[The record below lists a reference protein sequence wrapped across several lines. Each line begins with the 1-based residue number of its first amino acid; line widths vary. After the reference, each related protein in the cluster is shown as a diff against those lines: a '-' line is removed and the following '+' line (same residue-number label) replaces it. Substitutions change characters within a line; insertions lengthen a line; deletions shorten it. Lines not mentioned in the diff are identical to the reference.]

1 MSVKPRFEWKIM
13 KYKNTA
19 LITSLMFVLVLVL
32 SIFNNTDD
40 HKLVAGSGV
49 MSEGEVKTVSALP
62 VKASEIKATVSPSAS
77 SVNSF
82 GVMTADYRDTLSE
95 EPIGAIARMRAIQD
109 KNDLHKATLNDFDA
123 YTRYPSNNIRIDRPE
138 QDPLMMRYEID
149 ERTTRND
156 DKSEAMTI
164 WSDKK
169 FYQRGDLVKVFAKLQ
184 DGNGVTIESKFS
196 AQLIYNERESVEL
209 FDLFDP
215 NADGLHE
222 MSFIADKRK
231 EKELPAGNYK
241 VLIVNDKNDIA
252 DAIVFVLTD
261 PTAKFTG
268 NYRDSLSKQGSL
280 VIEAE
285 IDVSSDDR
293 FYFQASLYTE
303 LGEPIGTTQL
313 TDNFVKGKQWVPLE
327 FYGLMLHDAGVDGP
341 YVLKNLALARV
352 TMPMQR
358 APMIHPKYFTQAYEL
373 SQFISEKFNDVAQL
387 N

>member
-1 MSVKPRFEWKIM
+1 M

-19 LITSLMFVLVLVL
+19 MITSLMLIAILVQ
-32 SIFNNTDD
+32 SIVSSDESDQTANISA
-40 HKLVAGSGV
+40 VGGA
-49 MSEGEVKTVSALP
+49 EEKTVLASGLKGSQLNASVLP
-62 VKASEIKATVSPSAS
+62 NAT
-77 SVNSF
+77 SVNSAIDF
-82 GVMTADYRDTLSE
+82 AAVTADYRDTLSS

-109 KNDLHKATLNDFDA
+109 KNELHKATLNDFDTF
-123 YTRYPSNNIRIDRPE
+123 TRYPSNNIRIERPE
-138 QDPLMMRYEID
+138 QDPIMMRYDID

-156 DKSEAMTI
+156 DRSESMTI

-169 FYQRGDLVKVFAKLQ
+169 FYQRGDLVTVFAKLQ
-184 DGNGVTIESKFS
+184 DANGVSIPSRFS
-196 AQLIYNERESVEL
+196 AQLIYNERRSIEV
-209 FDLFDP
+209 FDLNDT

-222 MSFIADKRK
+222 MSFIADELK
-231 EKELPAGNYK
+231 EKEIPAGNYK
-241 VLIVNDKNDIA
+241 VLIVNETNDIA
-252 DAIVFVLTD
+252 DAVVFSLTD

-268 NYRDSLSKQGSL
+268 NYRDSLSKGNL
-280 VIEAE
+280 IIEAE

-327 FYGLMLHDAGVDGP
+327 FYGLMLHDVAVDGP
-341 YVLKNLALARV
+341 YVLKNLAMARV

-358 APMIHPKYFTQAYEL
+358 APMIHPEYFTKSYEL
-373 SQFISEKFNDVAQL
+373 SKFASTKFSDIAQL